1 MYFRSKRILIKDNL
15 WMLLA
20 CYKGNFFHVKP
31 IPPTHRS
38 VGHNKSCIRRWTL
51 CWNLGCLCF
60 TKSTQIST
68 QSLYQNERLSKKNRY
83 PASVCYLW
91 HNFSLS
97 MRSYV
102 ASAAM
107 WAAAHNPPVIVNQ
120 AKWHGKK
127 ERKEHL
133 FHMFINVESFWK
145 RIIWKKSTSS
155 RTHYI
160 NRLWTNITKPQPQSN
175 ELYSECL
182 LNRNFIFGRQELSS
196 ICDQCWKFVAGC
208 FCRQKWFSPLRE
220 IITAS
225 LHD

>member
-1 MYFRSKRILIKDNL
+1 MYFRSKRILIKDNP

-97 MRSYV
+97 MRSYI

-120 AKWHGKK
+120 VKWHGKK
-127 ERKEHL
+127 ERQAHL
-133 FHMFINVESFWK
+133 LHMVINVG
-145 RIIWKKSTSS
+145 RIIWRNQHHKEPIMLTGSGLILLNHSHSPMNCTANAFWIEISFLGAK
-155 RTHYI
+155 
-160 NRLWTNITKPQPQSN
+160 NFPQSVTSV
-175 ELYSECL
+175 ETL
-182 LNRNFIFGRQELSS
+182 LQAVSGDRSDF
-196 ICDQCWKFVAGC
+196 
-208 FCRQKWFSPLRE
+208 PL
-220 IITAS
+220 
-225 LHD
+225 